1 MLNWI
6 RELALP
12 PLPRLMPYG
21 AGATSPVA
29 TPAVSAEP
37 TLDWLAAVAEPLQ
50 ALAHGPQ
57 RVTLFAPTDAALRQA
72 GVSPQHLPPTVLQQ
86 WLLRH
91 LTVLDD
97 STAAVLPML
106 DGSLLRRD
114 GTAGWRDASGQRV
127 AELRAEAGPARLR
140 LLWVDRSLQPASGS
154 LWQQIAAEPGLGRFA
169 DALERT
175 GLAPLLGC
183 TGPFTVFAPS
193 DAGLD
198 RAAARLGLSRRA
210 LWTDTALL
218 GRLLRQHIVPGR
230 WASLELPWGGQ
241 LRSWADAPLRLTP
254 LGQVCAGAC
263 TVQPLAAGSDQ
274 PCSNGVLHRLHDALL
289 PPH

>member
-12 PLPRLMPYG
+12 SLPHLMPRG
-21 AGATSPVA
+21 SGGGASVAATAAGAA
-29 TPAVSAEP
+29 P
-37 TLDWLAAVAEPLQ
+37 TLDWLAAAGAPLQ
-50 ALAHGPQ
+50 ALVHGPS
-57 RVTLFAPTDAALRQA
+57 RVTLLAPTDGALRQA
-72 GVSPQHLPPTVLQQ
+72 GVSPQHLPSADLQQ

-91 LTVLDD
+91 LSVVDD
-97 STAAVLPML
+97 PAASVLPML

-114 GTAGWRDASGQRV
+114 GADGWRDASGRRV
-127 AELRAEAGPARLR
+127 AELRAEAGPGRLR
-140 LLWVDRSLQPASGS
+140 LLWVDRVLQPASAS
-154 LWQQIAAEPGLGRFA
+154 LWQQIAAEPGLARFA

-183 TGPFTVFAPS
+183 AGPFTVFAPS

-210 LWTDTALL
+210 LWSDPAQL
-218 GRLLRQHIVPGR
+218 GSLLRQHVVPGR

-241 LRSWADAPLRLTP
+241 LRSWAEAPLRLTP
-254 LGQVCAGAC
+254 LGQVCACAC

-274 PCSNGVLHRLHDALL
+274 PCSNGVLHRVDDALL
-289 PPH
+289 PTD